1 MAEIIDDVVSEQK
14 ARMGVSPS
22 EPGIMLLTASM
33 QLLYK
38 NQRAYELCRQIIRAQ
53 DGKRAHGVVPP
64 AVTSLVEQARKL
76 LTVQTDKKD
85 WEQIRLR
92 HVVNTR
98 HSAVVLC
105 GTAFM
110 DFMDQ
115 TNAEARILIVLSE
128 VGVGAWHDHDKVIV
142 QAKKEFHLTER
153 ETTVVR
159 HLFKGWTNKEI
170 ANEMNLAEQ
179 TIKEHF
185 KHISEKMSTT
195 TRTRMVMKLIHSGLQ
210 HHAQATPS
218 PQMIVPPMRSGPIG
232 LVGAA

>member
-1 MAEIIDDVVSEQK
+1 MSETIDDVVSEQK
-14 ARMGVSPS
+14 ARTGVSPS

-38 NQRAYELCRQIIRAQ
+38 NQRAYELCRQIIQAQ

-64 AVTSLVEQARKL
+64 AVTSLVEQARKF
-76 LTVQTDKKD
+76 LTVHTDPKD
-85 WEQIRLR
+85 WEQIQLR

-98 HSAVVLC
+98 HSTVVLC
-105 GTAFM
+105 GTP
-110 DFMDQ
+110 FMDQ

-128 VGVGAWHDHDKVIV
+128 VGVGAWQDKVIF
-142 QAKKEFHLTER
+142 QAKKEFHLTAR

-185 KHISEKMSTT
+185 KHISEKLSTT

-210 HHAQATPS
+210 HHAQPTPS
-218 PQMIVPPMRSGPIG
+218 QQMIVPPMRGAPIE